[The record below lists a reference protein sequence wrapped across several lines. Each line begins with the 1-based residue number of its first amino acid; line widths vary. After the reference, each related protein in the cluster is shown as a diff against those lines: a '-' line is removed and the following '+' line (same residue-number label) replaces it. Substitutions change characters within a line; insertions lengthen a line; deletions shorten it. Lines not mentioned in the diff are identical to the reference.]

1 MPLNTRWKRNDE
13 NISPPGGWDW
23 PMLSAFMTVAFK
35 EGSPTME
42 VREGLTFGEIDDGK
56 YVDFSMAPIYYM
68 KGCALI
74 EHGYQVL
81 TMNHRVELAPDRV
94 VEFKAGDVLRSWRT

>member
-1 MPLNTRWKRNDE
+1 
-13 NISPPGGWDW
+13 
-23 PMLSAFMTVAFK
+23 
-35 EGSPTME
+35 
-42 VREGLTFGEIDDGK
+42 
-56 YVDFSMAPIYYM
+56 MAPIYYM